1 MFHYISRSLFKAD
14 RLTFGMHLVHG
25 MYPKMFATN
34 EWEAFL
40 GILVEGDSSSSG
52 SPGWV
57 ESERKAAVGRLR
69 AALRPLYD
77 AAQLDDGAQWQKF
90 AAAEDCENEFPVQ
103 VGQRLSHFQQV
114 LVVQALRPDRL
125 VSVMEHFVSNA
136 LGLKELSPPALSL
149 KSVYRETDPAE
160 PILIIVSSGKKMER
174 FTPNTAI
181 L

>member
-103 VGQRLSHFQQV
+103 VGQSGPVVDEDDLGEEVGVGPGDHAVDRPQQGGPRLKV
-114 LVVQALRPDRL
+114 T
-125 VSVMEHFVSNA
+125 
-136 LGLKELSPPALSL
+136 
-149 KSVYRETDPAE
+149 Y
-160 PILIIVSSGKKMER
+160 
-174 FTPNTAI
+174 
-181 L
+181 

>member
-25 MYPKMFATN
+25 MYPKMFAAN

-40 GILVEGDSSSSG
+40 GILVEGDSSSSSG

-57 ESERKAAVGRLR
+57 ESERKAAVGRLKSS
-69 AALRPLYD
+69 LRQLYD
-77 AAQLDDGAQWQKF
+77 AAQLDDGAMWQQF
-90 AAAEDCENEFPVQ
+90 AAAEECENEFPAQ
-103 VGQRLSHFQQV
+103 VGQKLSHFQQV

-125 VSVMEHFVSNA
+125 GSVMEHFVSNA

-149 KSVYRETDPAE
+149 KSVYKETEPTE
-160 PILIIVSSGKKMER
+160 PILIIVSSGKCGS
-174 FTPNTAI
+174 T
-181 L
+181 